1 MLCGQLLDCLNW
13 VRMLKEKN
21 MKYIMKKDWQID
33 AVKQTMAIL
42 SSLFLLL
49 FVGEVG
55 AADTIGKLAANVT
68 STFGDLAKLITAAAY
83 MGGLGFAV
91 GAILKFKQHKDNPTQ
106 IPIGTP
112 IAMLGVAAA
121 LLFLPT
127 ILGTAGETIFGGSQE
142 QGSVGGVETF

>member
-1 MLCGQLLDCLNW
+1 M
-13 VRMLKEKN
+13 MKHILKRAWHN
-21 MKYIMKKDWQID
+21 TSLRV
-33 AVKQTMAIL
+33 VKII
-42 SSLFLLL
+42 SSLSAIAFTCN
-49 FVGEVG
+49 VR

-68 STFGDLAKLITAAAY
+68 STFGDVAKLITAASY
-83 MGGLGFAV
+83 VGGIGFAV

-127 ILGTAGETIFGGSQE
+127 ILGTAGETIFGGSQT
-142 QGSVGGVETF
+142 QGTVGGVDTF